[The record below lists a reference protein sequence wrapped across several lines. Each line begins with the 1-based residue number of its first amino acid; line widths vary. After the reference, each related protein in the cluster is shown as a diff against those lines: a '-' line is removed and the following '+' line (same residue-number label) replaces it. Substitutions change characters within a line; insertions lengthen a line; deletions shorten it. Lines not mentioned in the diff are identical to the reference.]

1 VSGEATNE
9 SSKGDK
15 KRRARVRLE
24 GGVLRVGDEQ
34 LPLYSGAMHY
44 FRLRPDRWRAGLVSL
59 RELGL
64 RMVETYVP
72 WSVHERERG
81 KVDFGQSDPRLDLGR
96 FLDMAKEEGL
106 YAFVRPGP
114 HINAELTDFGLPR
127 FVIED
132 KAVQARS
139 PRQNPVILSFPPRMF
154 PVPSYASDTYHR
166 LVGSWYDAVA
176 EVVKPRLYPEGN
188 VVLLQVDNEATG
200 FFRDGPFGQDYHP
213 DALALF
219 RAFVLERH
227 GSLKQLN
234 KAYGQR
240 YETVDEVT
248 APTSFESG
256 DAALVRLLDWA
267 AFREHLM
274 NHSLGRMRRRMSR
287 AGMSGV
293 PVVHNLPLGD
303 GGQAASVPALEKVV
317 SLAGFDYYHA
327 AREHRTIK
335 RRTLALSGSS
345 KLAYAPEL
353 GAGAPPWF
361 TPLSHEDSLYC
372 AEVACAYGLRGF
384 NLYMAVDRDRWY
396 GAPIDASGR
405 PRPEARGYKALFA
418 FLSRTR
424 FFNLSRRA
432 EVALVIPREYRRLA
446 RITHTLGPISPSTLE
461 AIGASPVDACR
472 RDNLGFS
479 EPIQLRYWHMLA
491 SFARALTAASIPYVS
506 IDSDAP
512 ASRFNGF
519 RAVYSPT
526 WELADEE
533 RLDALDAAALDGA
546 RLVYGPLVPSVD
558 SRGRALRWTPPE
570 GATLLTD
577 NTDAGVENAVAMLDE
592 ELSLAHP
599 FRAHPSPVE
608 TSVHEDADGPRV
620 LFVINPDRRG
630 LRASVVMPR
639 PMRIRDAM
647 TLEAFDVGATLEL
660 DMAGQ
665 SCRIFELEDR
675 PSARRKS
682 TSARKKRGGGGEQ

>member
-1 VSGEATNE
+1 VSGGKT
-9 SSKGDK
+9 SQ
-15 KRRARVRLE
+15 KRRSRVRLE
-24 GGVLRVGDEQ
+24 GGVLRVGDQEQ
-34 LPLYSGAMHY
+34 PLYSGAMHY
-44 FRLRPDRWRAGLVSL
+44 FRVRPERWRAGLVSL

-64 RMVETYVP
+64 SMVETYVP

-81 KVDFGQSDPRLDLGR
+81 KLDFGQNDPRLDLGR
-96 FLDMAKEEGL
+96 FLDMAAEEGL
-106 YAFVRPGP
+106 FVFVRPGP

-127 FVIED
+127 FVLED

-154 PVPSYASDTYHR
+154 LVPSYVSDTYHC
-166 LVGSWYDAVA
+166 LVGGWFDAVA
-176 EVVKPRLYPEGN
+176 EIVRPRLYPDGP

-213 DALALF
+213 DAIALY
-219 RAFVLERH
+219 RRFVLERH
-227 GSLKQLN
+227 GSLEAVE
-234 KAYGQR
+234 KAHSER
-240 YETVDEVT
+240 YATIDALE
-248 APTSFESG
+248 APTQFRAG
-256 DAALVRLLDWA
+256 PAALAQLLDWA

-274 NHSLGRMRRRMSR
+274 EHSLGRMRRRMTR
-287 AGMSGV
+287 AGLSGV

-303 GGQAASVPALEKVV
+303 GGQAASVPALEKTV
-317 SLAGFDYYHA
+317 SLVGFDYYHA

-361 TPLSHEDSLYC
+361 TPLSHDDSLYC

-396 GAPIDASGR
+396 GAPIDAAGR
-405 PRPEARGYKALFA
+405 ARPEARAWKALFA
-418 FLSRTR
+418 FLMRTR
-424 FFNLSRRA
+424 FFGLTRPA

-446 RITHTLGPISPSTLE
+446 RITHTLGPLSPSTLE

-472 RDNLGFS
+472 RDTLGFS

-491 SFARALTAASIPYVS
+491 SFARALTAAAIPYVA

-512 ASRFNGF
+512 PKRFEGF
-519 RAVYSPT
+519 RVVYSPT

-533 RLDALDAAALDGA
+533 RLAALDKAAASGA
-546 RLVYGPLVPSVD
+546 KLVYGPQRPTID
-558 SRGRALRWTPPE
+558 SRRRAIRWTPPE
-570 GATLLTD
+570 GALLLEGGSDDDVTD
-577 NTDAGVENAVAMLDE
+577 CVARLDE
-592 ELSLAHP
+592 GLGLAHP

-608 TSVHEDADGPRV
+608 TSVHGDADGPRV
-620 LFVINPDRRG
+620 LFVINPGRRA

-639 PMRIRDAM
+639 PMRLRDALSLK
-647 TLEAFDVGATLEL
+647 TLEAGATLEL
-660 DMAGQ
+660 DLPGQ
-665 SCRIFELEDR
+665 SCRIFELEER
-675 PSARRKS
+675 PSARRRS
-682 TSARKKRGGGGEQ
+682 QRPSEEAPR